1 MDSNAIKNLIEK
13 EFYDFHRQPEL
24 SFEEFLTTARL
35 KKLLT
40 AADIEILD
48 LPLKTGLVAKIGSG
62 EPVIALRADIDAL
75 PIEEMTDLPYKST
88 VKGKMHACGHDF
100 HLTAVLGAALML
112 KEQEDKLNGT
122 VKIIFQPAEEAPGGA
137 KVIIDTGVMSDVK
150 AVFGLHTLPVL
161 EVGTLAIK
169 EGAVTGSVDRFNI
182 IFKGKGTHAA
192 HPQRGIDPIPLM
204 AAFIEGAQTIVSR
217 NIYPFDA
224 ALVSI
229 THVEAGSTWNIIPE
243 TALVEGTTRSLTADN
258 RQLIKKRIYELAQN
272 LAVAYGATADI
283 DWYAGPPA
291 TNNDSKWCEIA
302 KKAAVDSG
310 FTLKPPANSLAG
322 EDFAYYQENIP
333 GCFVLVGTGISAS
346 NHNPKFK
353 VDVKALYPTAKYLA
367 NLASAALNNVN
378 FGR

>member
-1 MDSNAIKNLIEK
+1 MNSDAIKNLIEK
-13 EFYDFHRQPEL
+13 EFYNFHRQPEL

-35 KKLLT
+35 KKLLIG
-40 AADIEILD
+40 ADIEILD

-100 HLTAVLGAALML
+100 HMTAVLGAALML
-112 KEQEDKLNGT
+112 KEQEDKLKGT
-122 VKIIFQPAEEAPGGA
+122 IKIIFQPAEEAPGGA
-137 KVIIDTGVMSDVK
+137 KVIIDTGVMKDIK

-182 IFKGKGTHAA
+182 TFTGKGTHAA

-204 AAFIEGAQTIVSR
+204 AAFIEGAQTIVAR

-243 TALVEGTTRSLTADN
+243 TALVEGTTRNLTADN
-258 RQLIKKRIYELAQN
+258 RKLIKKRIYELAQN
-272 LAVAYGATADI
+272 LASAYGGTAAI

-291 TNNDSKWCEIA
+291 TNNDSKWCKVARKVALEN
-302 KKAAVDSG
+302 G
-310 FTLKPPANSLAG
+310 FTLEPPANSLAG

-333 GCFVLVGTGISAS
+333 GCFVLVGTGLSAS

-367 NLASAALNNVN
+367 NLASAALNSLNKK
-378 FGR
+378 